1 MRFAGGL
8 ATARAYRMAFCFFRW
23 AGMGAT
29 AQSLIVFLCIA
40 GSALIGFKVRRFLPE
55 HHLSSDSLLAVSLTT
70 GLAATLASLVLGLM
84 VSSTHSS
91 FGKLNDDV
99 AQIAAKTIFIDRMLL
114 QYGNQAGES
123 RRLLSRAHAAS
134 VDYLHAVRSSDGVFS
149 DNAVRQ
155 AGLEAF
161 LASVRQL
168 VPKNDEQREIKAYV
182 VEQGWRLAETRWL
195 FAEQNRSSIPPI
207 FFVALVAWLCFIF
220 FGFGLITD
228 NNTTVLCSLLGGAL
242 LASSAIF
249 VILEMDS
256 PLDGLVS
263 VSIAPMENAS
273 AILGRAP

>member
-1 MRFAGGL
+1 MS
-8 ATARAYRMAFCFFRW
+8 
-23 AGMGAT
+23 AT

-70 GLAATLASLVLGLM
+70 GLAATLVSLVLGLM

-207 FFVALVAWLCFIF
+207 FFIALVAWLAFIF
-220 FGFGLITD
+220 FGFGLITE
-228 NNTTVLCSLLGGAL
+228 NNATVLCSLLGGAL

>member
-1 MRFAGGL
+1 MS
-8 ATARAYRMAFCFFRW
+8 
-23 AGMGAT
+23 AT
-29 AQSLIVFLCIA
+29 AQSLIVFLCVA
-40 GSALIGFKVRRFLPE
+40 GCALIGFKVRRFLPE

-91 FGKLNDDV
+91 FSKLNDDV
-99 AQIAAKTIFIDRMLL
+99 AQIAAKTIFIDRMLI
-114 QYGNQAGES
+114 QYGSEARES
-123 RRLLSRAHAAS
+123 RQLLRRAHIAA
-134 VDYLHAVRSSDGVFS
+134 VDYLHTVRSRDGVSLS
-149 DNAVRQ
+149 DSSVRQ

-161 LASVRQL
+161 LANLRQL

-207 FFVALVAWLCFIF
+207 FFIALVAWLCFIF

-228 NNTTVLCSLLGGAL
+228 NNSTVLCSLLGGAL
-242 LASSAIF
+242 LACSAIF

-263 VSIAPMENAS
+263 VSIAPMDSAS

>member
-23 AGMGAT
+23 AGMSAT

-70 GLAATLASLVLGLM
+70 GLAATLVSLVLGLM

-114 QYGNQAGES
+114 QYGDQAGES

-207 FFVALVAWLCFIF
+207 FFIALVAWLCFIF

-263 VSIAPMENAS
+263 VSIAPMDSAS

>member
-1 MRFAGGL
+1 MS
-8 ATARAYRMAFCFFRW
+8 
-23 AGMGAT
+23 AT

-70 GLAATLASLVLGLM
+70 GLAATLVSLVLGLM

-123 RRLLSRAHAAS
+123 RQLLRRAHVAA
-134 VDYLHAVRSSDGVFS
+134 VDYLHAVRSSDGVLS

-168 VPKNDEQREIKAYV
+168 APKNDEQREIKAYV

-207 FFVALVAWLCFIF
+207 FFFALVAWLCFIF

-263 VSIAPMENAS
+263 VSIAPMDSAS
-273 AILGRAP
+273 VILGRSP

>member
-23 AGMGAT
+23 AGMSAT

-70 GLAATLASLVLGLM
+70 GLAATLVSLVLGLM

-263 VSIAPMENAS
+263 VSIAPMDSAS

>member
-23 AGMGAT
+23 AGMSAT

-70 GLAATLASLVLGLM
+70 GLAATLVSLVLGLM

-134 VDYLHAVRSSDGVFS
+134 VDYLHAVRSSDGVLS

-207 FFVALVAWLCFIF
+207 FFIALVAWLCFIF

-263 VSIAPMENAS
+263 VSIAPMDSAS